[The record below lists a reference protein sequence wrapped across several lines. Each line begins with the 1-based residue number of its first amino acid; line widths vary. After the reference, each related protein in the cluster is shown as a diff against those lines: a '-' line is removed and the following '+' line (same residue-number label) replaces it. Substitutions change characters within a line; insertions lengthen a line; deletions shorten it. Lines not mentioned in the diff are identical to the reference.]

1 MSPRT
6 AVVAMMATTTL
17 WACGS
22 PPLPPPVGDED
33 CSNKKDD
40 NGDGKTDC
48 ADPKC
53 FTAAVCGFRAEVCNN
68 GLDDNDDGK
77 TDCADPMCEAQL
89 CGLGCTCVA
98 GGKAESDCGDATDN
112 DGDGFKDCSD
122 PDCAGTSRCRD
133 AGTGGGGGGAG
144 VGGGGTGVG
153 GGGAGGGGG
162 GAGVGGGGAG
172 VGGGGAGVGG
182 GGAGVGGGGAGVGG
196 GGAGVGG
203 GGGGAG
209 VGGGGGGAG
218 VGGGGAGVGGGG
230 AGVGGGGGVPPNNGL
245 QGLYFNGPSVYVTNS
260 VFRIDPTIDFD
271 WATGAP
277 VAGININDFSVSWTG
292 KVEALY
298 SETYTF
304 HAYVD
309 DGVRLW
315 VGGKLIIDAW
325 VDGGAREV
333 SGTIAL
339 TAGTKAELRLEYY
352 DKTNEAVMRLSW
364 SSPSQAKQVI
374 PNARLF
380 QPTVTSAGFWG
391 DYFDN
396 YFAPPSYIGHRV
408 DGPVDFL
415 WTNGPGI
422 PSFPYTTEYGVRW
435 TGYVIAPAT
444 GVYTF
449 HTLSDDG
456 VRLYVGGLKLIDN
469 WTSHAPIE
477 DSGAVTLTAG
487 GRYLVRL
494 DYFQNTSGAQI
505 KLMWTL
511 PAGVKTTIP
520 AAELFR

>member
-144 VGGGGTGVG
+144 VGGGGTGV
-153 GGGAGGGGG
+153 
-162 GAGVGGGGAG
+162 
-172 VGGGGAGVGG
+172 
-182 GGAGVGGGGAGVGG
+182 
-196 GGAGVGG
+196 
-203 GGGGAG
+203 
-209 VGGGGGGAG
+209 GGGGAG